1 MALGR
6 HWLCLQATISSC
18 QTHQSLLLFIDHA
31 SKAHQASVVCSNGR
45 LIGPLLDAAD
55 DMKPG
60 TARLLRL
67 LCRPLFHAR
76 MYTQRVRIARGAYA
90 EVRTFQTNQALAM
103 FTGVLCICSCRPG
116 SDHSAASN
124 VHV

>member
-1 MALGR
+1 MVT
-6 HWLCLQATISSC
+6 WLKGSSPYPC
-18 QTHQSLLLFIDHA
+18 VT
-31 SKAHQASVVCSNGR
+31 CSNGR

-90 EVRTFQTNQALAM
+90 EVRRKTPVIFMEVALDMCAH
-103 FTGVLCICSCRPG
+103 R
-116 SDHSAASN
+116 
-124 VHV
+124 

>member
-1 MALGR
+1 MHDARL
-6 HWLCLQATISSC
+6 LCEVCFYTEDGGDLHPILTMGAIQCVRGSSP
-18 QTHQSLLLFIDHA
+18 HLRFA
-31 SKAHQASVVCSNGR
+31 CSNGR

-90 EVRTFQTNQALAM
+90 EARRTNPATLQEAAEDSYA
-103 FTGVLCICSCRPG
+103 CSCWSLPTIERL
-116 SDHSAASN
+116 
-124 VHV
+124 